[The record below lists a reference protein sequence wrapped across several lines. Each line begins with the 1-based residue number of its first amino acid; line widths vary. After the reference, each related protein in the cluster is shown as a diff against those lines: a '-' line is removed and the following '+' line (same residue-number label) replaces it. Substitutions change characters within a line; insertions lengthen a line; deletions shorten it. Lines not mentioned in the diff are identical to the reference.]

1 MVAIICECNPFHNG
15 HQYLFETAKR
25 LTGEPVLAIMS
36 GSFTQRGEVAV
47 CSKFERAK
55 IALEYGADLVVELPT
70 VCAVARA
77 QRFAQGGVSIADA
90 FGAHYLAFGCECDD
104 LSALRQAA
112 FALSRADVNGEIA
125 RLMKNGAY
133 YPQAVERAV
142 RAVCGDRAADVL
154 TAPNNILAAEYI
166 RALVGS
172 DIKPLPVRRVGV
184 AHDSEIPSGGYCSA
198 SRLRAL
204 LRAGERVSDY
214 LPEAPRE
221 ITDPALT
228 ERAILFRLRSMT
240 AGDFRKLPEV
250 GEGLEH
256 RLADAVARCGSVE
269 AILSSAKTKRY
280 THARLRRILC
290 CAALDITESLQARSF
305 SYARVLG
312 FTPEGAALLKNCA
325 FETVTSPAKTL
336 RRGGDNVDFLRADIR
351 ATDLASLAYPRVK
364 PCGLDFHTKIIAINR
379 AK

>member
-55 IALEYGADLVVELPT
+55 IALEHGADLVVELPT

-221 ITDPALT
+221 LTDPALT

-250 GEGLEH
+250 QALH
-256 RLADAVARCGSVE
+256 PCPPAPHPL
-269 AILSSAKTKRY
+269 
-280 THARLRRILC
+280 LRRAGHHRV
-290 CAALDITESLQARSF
+290 AA
-305 SYARVLG
+305 G
-312 FTPEGAALLKNCA
+312 ALLFLCTRPRLHPGGRRTVEKLCLRDGHLTRKNTA
-325 FETVTSPAKTL
+325 S
-336 RRGGDNVDFLRADIR
+336 RGR
-351 ATDLASLAYPRVK
+351 
-364 PCGLDFHTKIIAINR
+364 
-379 AK
+379 

>member
-55 IALEYGADLVVELPT
+55 IALEHGADLVVELPT

-198 SRLRAL
+198 SRLR
-204 LRAGERVSDY
+204 
-214 LPEAPRE
+214 
-221 ITDPALT
+221 
-228 ERAILFRLRSMT
+228 
-240 AGDFRKLPEV
+240 
-250 GEGLEH
+250 
-256 RLADAVARCGSVE
+256 
-269 AILSSAKTKRY
+269 
-280 THARLRRILC
+280 RILC